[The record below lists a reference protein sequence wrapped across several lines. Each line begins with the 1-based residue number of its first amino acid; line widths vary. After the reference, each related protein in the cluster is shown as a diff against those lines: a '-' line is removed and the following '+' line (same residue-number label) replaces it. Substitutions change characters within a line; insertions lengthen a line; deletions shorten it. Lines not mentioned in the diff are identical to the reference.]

1 MKTITRDELIDLL
14 AAKPPSAELADGSSI
29 EISMNQAIDWFNDK
43 KKRSAEGWVWER
55 AHYTVIGVE
64 HDLEDN
70 LALTIHQIGG
80 TQ

>member
-1 MKTITRDELIDLL
+1 MKTLTRDEFIDLL

-29 EISMNQAIDWFNDK
+29 VISMNQAIDWFNDK
-43 KKRSAEGWVWER
+43 TKRSAEGWVWER

-70 LALTIHQIGG
+70 LALAIHQIGG